1 MCGDGRPFMHESTLI
16 ELEKL
21 FLALSD
27 KTRMRLLTLM
37 ADGEVSV
44 GYLADSLDQSQPKI
58 SRHLAYLRNMGLV
71 STRRDGKWIYYQIDP
86 ETPAYITRVLA
97 ETLQAVQNGDAKPR
111 PKPQRD
117 ESAQPAKFEDEP
129 FIEEHVNDVESEDD
143 WTPNE
148 MEVFL
153 L

>member
-1 MCGDGRPFMHESTLI
+1 MYESALG

-27 KTRMRLLTLM
+27 KTRMRLLALM

-44 GYLADSLDQSQPKI
+44 GYLADSLNQSQPKI

-71 STRRDGKWIYYQIDP
+71 STRRDGKWIYYEIAAEMADG
-86 ETPAYITRVLA
+86 TAHVLR
-97 ETLQAVQNGDAKPR
+97 ETLRAVQGNDL
-111 PKPQRD
+111 Q
-117 ESAQPAKFEDEP
+117 SQPSISRAARVETTEPISFEDEP
-129 FIEEHVNDVESEDD
+129 FVEAAEPEDD
-143 WTPNE
+143 WTPAE
-148 MEVFL
+148 IDIFL